1 MTRFATGV
9 LLILVGIV
17 VGLFLHG
24 KRLIPHLHILD
35 DGDPPV
41 TVGDSSF
48 DGHSDFGFAYWDSG
62 VLNPNGENSASGSL
76 GTNCGLPNVGMVAF
90 DDGSGS
96 PNALTDISPP
106 PNTTLNIT
114 IVHNGGQII
123 ATTNTVNSSV
133 KNLSLT
139 DKGKGWQAPPW
150 YTDTSANSNTT
161 HITVVQYVKQDG
173 SPGTIPAKGGKLNA
187 HVRICYQ

>member
-1 MTRFATGV
+1 MRKLATAVV
-9 LLILVGIV
+9 LIVIGIV
-17 VGLFLHG
+17 IGLFLHG

-48 DGHSDFGFAYWDSG
+48 DGHSDFGFAYWDPG
-62 VLNPNGENSASGSL
+62 LLNPNGLTTASATL
-76 GTNCGLPNVGMVAF
+76 VNQCGLPTIGYVAF

-96 PNALTDISPP
+96 ANALTDISPP

-114 IVHNGGQII
+114 IVHTGGQINV
-123 ATTNTVNSSV
+123 TTNTVNASL
-133 KNLSLT
+133 KNLNIT
-139 DKGKGWQAPPW
+139 DKGRGWQKPGW
-150 YTDTSANSNTT
+150 FSDTSTNSNPS

-173 SPGTIPAKGGKLNA
+173 SPGTIPAKGAN
-187 HVRICYQ
+187 